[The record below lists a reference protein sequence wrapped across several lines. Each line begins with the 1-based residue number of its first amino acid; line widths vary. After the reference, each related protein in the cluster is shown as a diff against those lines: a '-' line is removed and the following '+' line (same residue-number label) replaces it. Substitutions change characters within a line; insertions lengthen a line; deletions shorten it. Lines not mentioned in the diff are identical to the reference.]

1 MIKINMLPYRE
12 MLQKSR
18 VNKQLA
24 VAAIILVCVFAG
36 IGIVHSALKGQIK
49 EREEIIVELTKSITE
64 KEKIKRQ
71 IEDFKKKKADLKR
84 KTDVVEKLASDRA
97 LLVHILDE
105 ISTRIPQGQ
114 AWLTSMK
121 VTGSVLD
128 LQGIALTDEIIAQFM
143 VNLEESP
150 YLDSKGI
157 ALVQSKMV
165 TKENM
170 KLKEFSLNCRIS
182 PPKITLDDKSET
194 NKKG

>member
-1 MIKINMLPYRE
+1 
-12 MLQKSR
+12 
-18 VNKQLA
+18 
-24 VAAIILVCVFAG
+24 
-36 IGIVHSALKGQIK
+36 
-49 EREEIIVELTKSITE
+49 
-64 KEKIKRQ
+64 
-71 IEDFKKKKADLKR
+71 
-84 KTDVVEKLASDRA
+84 
-97 LLVHILDE
+97 
-105 ISTRIPQGQ
+105 
-114 AWLTSMK
+114 MK